1 MQVHAYIISY
11 LKDEMP
17 ALFGAKKKQTKL
29 IDNLEDV
36 FQKASA
42 RRIQQ
47 FSQIHP
53 TFIHFMHFMHCN
65 RIRCRFVH
73 VFRIRAQP
81 SM

>member
-1 MQVHAYIISY
+1 MSY

-42 RRIQQ
+42 RQN
-47 FSQIHP
+47 P
-53 TFIHFMHFMHCN
+53 TVYQNPSKSMHFVHF
-65 RIRCRFVH
+65 IRCDG
-73 VFRIRAQP
+73 
-81 SM
+81 MTC